1 MLMTDSLWH
10 AAACQLASMIFLLA
24 PHVPVM
30 GFVPASDTL
39 ADPDQNRRQKMW
51 PSSSV

>member
-10 AAACQLASMIFLLA
+10 ATACQLASTIFLLA

-30 GFVPASDTL
+30 GFVPDTP

-51 PSSSV
+51 PSSLV